1 MDPRQKGSV
10 IVEVLI
16 GINSR
21 LADLQLRHELRV
33 DLLPCPLES
42 TNRWGI
48 ETRDDRSHRR
58 EVLQDATALEI
69 HRAEN
74 ESVR

>member
-1 MDPRQKGSV
+1 MDPRQKRS
-10 IVEVLI
+10 IIIEVLV
-16 GINSR
+16 GIDSR
-21 LADLQLRHELRV
+21 LADLQLGHELGI

-42 TNRWGI
+42 TNRRGI
-48 ETRDDRSHRR
+48 EAGNHCSHRR
-58 EVLQDATALEI
+58 EVLQDATTLYI